1 MHGARGWGARRGKSA
16 GASALDPVP
25 SIGAVDTP
33 ADGLRIL
40 AADEDQE
47 ALERTSEILERL
59 GHDVTA
65 TAVDLAQVTEAIARE
80 DPELSV
86 VLVHNDDEHA
96 LDLVEEITAFA
107 AGPIIAL
114 VADEDAEFVR
124 RAAERGIYAS
134 VRDGDPEA
142 LQSAIEI
149 ALRRHADTRRLSEQ
163 VDRLESALERRALI
177 ERAKGILMERHGLS
191 DRLAFDRLRSHARSN
206 NRTVVDV
213 AASVTDGHALLGSA
227 GESHTL

>member
-1 MHGARGWGARRGKSA
+1 VETR
-16 GASALDPVP
+16 P
-25 SIGAVDTP
+25 
-33 ADGLRIL
+33 DGLRIL

-47 ALERTSEILERL
+47 ALERTSRILEQL

-65 TAVDLAQVTEAIARE
+65 TAVELAQVTEAIARE

-96 LDLVEEITAFA
+96 LDLVEEINAFA
-107 AGPIIAL
+107 GGPVIAL
-114 VADEDAEFVR
+114 LVAEDAEFVR

-134 VRDGDPEA
+134 VRGGDPEA

-149 ALRRHADTRRLSEQ
+149 ALHRHAETRRLSEQ

-213 AASVTDGHALLGSA
+213 AAAVTEGHALLGSGSDA
-227 GESHTL
+227 QGA